1 MIDGYIATNTGT
13 GEALPIASTAVEAM
27 EAAMGKSLDM
37 LKAGDLNAF
46 KIWEINA
53 ATAVIEVDES
63 TPYDVA
69 VMMAT
74 AAGAWKEREV
84 ALVFAISSS
93 QLLDHRPFASD
104 CASSNKR

>member
-1 MIDGYIATNTGT
+1 MGYVATNTGT

-37 LKAGDLNAF
+37 IKAGDLDAF
-46 KIWEINA
+46 KIWVINM
-53 ATAVIEVDES
+53 ATAVIEVDEN

-74 AAGAWKEREV
+74 AAGAWEEQEM

-93 QLLDHRPFASD
+93 QLLDHRPFGAYHK
-104 CASSNKR
+104 AK